1 MELQLS
7 ESEKLIGKT
16 QIEVNEVI
24 NNHDSDFEEKRKQLY
39 KKHNEC

>member
-7 ESEKLIGKT
+7 ESEKFTDET
-16 QIEVNEVI
+16 QIEVNKVI

-39 KKHNEC
+39 KKYNEC